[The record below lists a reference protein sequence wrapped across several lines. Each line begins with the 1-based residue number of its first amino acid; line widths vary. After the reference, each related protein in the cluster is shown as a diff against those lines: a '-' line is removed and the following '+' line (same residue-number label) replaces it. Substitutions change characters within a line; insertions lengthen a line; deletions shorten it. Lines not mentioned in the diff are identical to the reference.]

1 MASIIG
7 SSISMQPRH
16 TLARTRVSGL
26 KLVSF
31 MNQGRSRLSFGLR
44 PMPARLQISCAAKP
58 DTVDK
63 VCEVVRKQ
71 LAIANETPITG
82 ESKFADL
89 GADSLD
95 TVEIVMG
102 LEEEFGIT
110 VEEDNAQSITTVQD
124 AADLIEK
131 LCSEKSA

>member
-1 MASIIG
+1 MASMAG

-16 TLARTRVSGL
+16 TLATTRVSGL

-31 MNQGRSRLSFGLR
+31 MNQGRSSLSFNLR
-44 PMPARLQISCAAKP
+44 PMPARLRISCAAKP
-58 DTVDK
+58 ETVDK
-63 VCEVVRKQ
+63 VCAIVRKQ
-71 LAIANETPITG
+71 LALPNDKPVTG
-82 ESKFADL
+82 DSKFADL

-102 LEEEFGIT
+102 IEEEFGIA

-124 AADLIEK
+124 AADLVEK

>member
-1 MASIIG
+1 MAYIAG

-16 TLARTRVSGL
+16 TLATTRVSGL
-26 KLVSF
+26 KFVSF
-31 MNQGRSRLSFGLR
+31 MNHGRSSLSFRLR
-44 PMPARLQISCAAKP
+44 PMPARMQISCAAKP
-58 DTVDK
+58 ETVDK
-63 VCEVVRKQ
+63 VCEIVRKQ
-71 LAIANETPITG
+71 LAISSDKPVTG
-82 ESKFADL
+82 ESKFSDL

-131 LCSEKSA
+131 LCSEKGA